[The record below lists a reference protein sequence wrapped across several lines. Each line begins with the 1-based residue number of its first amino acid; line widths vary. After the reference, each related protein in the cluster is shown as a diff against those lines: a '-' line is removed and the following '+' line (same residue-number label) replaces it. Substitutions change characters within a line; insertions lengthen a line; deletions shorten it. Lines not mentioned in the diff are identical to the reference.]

1 MVLLVYALVL
11 VALYL
16 VPLTFNC
23 PCIMDR
29 HSLKPRPDIIGRRG
43 APMVSWCF
51 ARPHCLIQLIVQID
65 VAALWEEL
73 RVVSAKTCQ
82 VSISC
87 WFFGYKCTN
96 IILEN
101 FLLPQHPVLMDQMVH
116 FYIRRLSVSTPLHY
130 SIFHTAVWCSAA
142 AHELTVIRLSKH
154 ESRQHPELPSHSWAS
169 KYCSR

>member
-16 VPLTFNC
+16 APLTFNC

-65 VAALWEEL
+65 DAALWEEL
-73 RVVSAKTCQ
+73 CVVSAKTCQ

-87 WFFGYKCTN
+87 WFSGYKCTN

-101 FLLPQHPVLMDQMVH
+101 FLLPQHPVLMDHMVH
-116 FYIRRLSVSTPLHY
+116 FYTECVH
-130 SIFHTAVWCSAA
+130 ASA
-142 AHELTVIRLSKH
+142 LQNI
-154 ESRQHPELPSHSWAS
+154 SHSSVVFSCSTQA
-169 KYCSR
+169 YCYQAQ